1 MKKLMIVCGS
11 GIATSTIAEG
21 KIKEYLEKEGVLS
34 QVQTYKGN
42 IAEYINQIDDYDGF
56 VSTTIVP
63 DNVKDKVI
71 NGVPLLSGVGVHKVY
86 EQIMTKLNLK

>member
-42 IAEYINQIDDYDGF
+42 IAEYVNQIDNYDGF

-71 NGVPLLSGVGVHKVY
+71 NGVPLLSGVGVDKVY

>member
-21 KIKEYLEKEGVLS
+21 KIKEYLEKEGVLI

-71 NGVPLLSGVGVHKVY
+71 NGVPLLSGVGVDKVY